1 MVNVSTTTTSY
12 NDGKGLQSLAR
23 VGHVT
28 VIRLKT
34 VDRRIYPS
42 RIIGYSR
49 ESWVVYRVALMFYS
63 NGKHLTLLC
72 VSVIWSM

>member
-23 VGHVT
+23 ASHVT

-34 VDRRIYPS
+34 VDKRIYPPGS
-42 RIIGYSR
+42 SAIQ
-49 ESWVVYRVALMFYS
+49 ERV
-63 NGKHLTLLC
+63 G
-72 VSVIWSM
+72 